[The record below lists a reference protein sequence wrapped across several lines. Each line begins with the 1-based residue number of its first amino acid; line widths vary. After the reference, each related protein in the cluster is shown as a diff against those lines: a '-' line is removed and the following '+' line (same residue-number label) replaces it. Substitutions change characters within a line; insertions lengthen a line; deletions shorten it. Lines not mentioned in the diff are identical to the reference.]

1 MNNFIGKWWVGVVEN
16 TEDPLKTGR
25 CKVRIFGYHTENLL
39 DLPTNDLPWCTM
51 GMGPSQPDSFAVPI
65 PGDYVTGYFSDGES
79 GQNPYIVSILPG
91 VQSKAWDTSKGF
103 SPQPL
108 VPGAP
113 KTEAEI
119 AKPVLPNG
127 VTEREVGQPTTPKT
141 ARGILEGTGI
151 SLTNASLSHVCD
163 FRYQFDFNIGLL
175 GITNPVTAIQQAI
188 KSGQNNAAN
197 FIGMMIAKLNETFRI
212 TIKGLQLALNLD
224 PSGELSAAYSYIKN
238 KIRDINEII
247 NTVAKYVAIASTIYY
262 LITDIQKI
270 VDYLK
275 SLPTRFQAMVQD
287 CITTF
292 LNGVKAFTKQVAA
305 IPGQVGAS
313 VTGIASQLQ
322 SSADSALAGLNADI
336 AGVTVPTELQGI
348 FDSPSSSHQ
357 DLLTTYITTTY
368 ANTETTMANANENSY
383 DPTKVMWA

>member
-39 DLPTNDLPWCTM
+39 DLPTNDLPWCTI

-91 VQSKAWDTSKGF
+91 IQSKAWDTSKGF

-127 VTEREVGQPTTPKT
+127 VTEREIGQPTTPKT

-151 SLTNASLSHVCD
+151 SVTNGSLSHVCD
-163 FRYQFDFNIGLL
+163 FRYQFNFNIGSL
-175 GITNPVTAIQQAI
+175 GLINPITAIQQAI
-188 KSGQNNAAN
+188 KNGKNNAAN
-197 FIGMMIAKLNETFRI
+197 FIGMLISKLNAEFRLI
-212 TIKGLQLALNLD
+212 IKGILISLNLD
-224 PSGELSAAYSYIKN
+224 PTGTLSAAYSYLKN
-238 KIRDINEII
+238 KIRDINDII
-247 NTVAKYVAIASTIYY
+247 KKVAKQVEIAATIVY
-262 LITDIQKI
+262 LVKDIQKI

-275 SLPTRFQAMVQD
+275 NLPARFQAMVQN
-287 CITTF
+287 CIATF
-292 LNGVKAFTKQVAA
+292 MNGIKAFATQVAS
-305 IPGQVGAS
+305 IPGQIGTSIEGLAA
-313 VTGIASQLQ
+313 GLQ
-322 SSADSALAGLNADI
+322 SSANSALESLGVDISSVTIPESLSTVISAPDTTHADI
-336 AGVTVPTELQGI
+336 I
-348 FDSPSSSHQ
+348 
-357 DLLTTYITTTY
+357 TTYIGETY
-368 ANTETTMANANENSY
+368 SPSNVAAITAENTF
-383 DPTKVMWA
+383 DPTKMEWA